1 IAMNRLMSSMM
12 RGIGRK
18 RRCDEPGRRS
28 TGVDS
33 SSSDDDLDLDPD
45 FSPDSEELRSPVAK
59 LARIKR
65 AAAAAAAKKRRKTS
79 TAKRVSKSK
88 ASDRRLTRKSAVAA
102 DPADNNAG
110 FRSVSL
116 DTLPTD
122 VLLRIVE
129 FAASQTGM
137 LSLAASLSQVCQ
149 RLRHFIT
156 VESPRCYSTALWRNA
171 DFSRLNRKLSTAQ
184 LHSMALP
191 RFPALSSI
199 NLENWKTLRDK
210 DVEAICDKYRDTL
223 SEVSLA
229 GSDHLSGRT
238 LTCLSDRC
246 RRLSR
251 LSLRRLPHRLA
262 HGQLFTQLLQ
272 RHSDSLVDLSIDS
285 LEGEI
290 VGFGLLLSGLT
301 AKPGALSRL
310 HRLRLAN
317 LRSSSLR
324 DSALDVSALAASA
337 PNLRQLELANL
348 PLAGGLP
355 FVWPDCRLSQ
365 LRHLLVQELP
375 SPFRLTVSSAAL
387 PSLSSLSIVATDF
400 DLVDDLSSALQ
411 AEVDDTGEKSS
422 IQGFKGLRRLAVSH
436 CTNADEA
443 DTLAP
448 LLLLME
454 SGQLPLLDEADFTA
468 SSIFS
473 LPGGG
478 DRLAAALASLPS
490 LNELNL
496 TGTGVLLPAVR
507 LIASSSGSLT
517 KLNLT
522 ACKCLPR
529 GFKQLLTSRQSIAA
543 WVAKAETELD

>member
-1 IAMNRLMSSMM
+1 MNRLMSSMM

-355 FVWPDCRLSQ
+355 
-365 LRHLLVQELP
+365 
-375 SPFRLTVSSAAL
+375 SAAL